1 MSEAFICEIILCMND
16 CNPKFK
22 KKSAKKSTKLL
33 FDRNGGFVVAGMS
46 LFAEF
51 ISNNYFGI
59 FSKPLSAQTLT
70 VTQSLPVSDYKSAL
84 LTIII
89 TLTLVFLLLC
99 ITVYRYR
106 RDNYVLRIKNQ
117 QFMEFFQQTPIKLH
131 ITDKLGNFLFI
142 NKQGEKFINGDS
154 NAAIGKTAYDLFTPD
169 IAATA
174 TALDQIVIETESAA
188 EQEDI
193 FWTKKGLVTYQTC
206 NFPLYDKNG
215 KFNAIGSSG
224 FEITKLEQN
233 DKNSFQ
239 SKDVLIR
246 LINQI
251 PALII
256 LKDKLGR
263 YMLVN
268 ETVCKWN
275 NASYSELIG
284 RTSVEIFSEQSGR
297 DVTKEDQKVLI
308 TETSL
313 EKEFEFG
320 FADGQHRTILST
332 RFPLY
337 DKENVLIGSGFI
349 GTDITHLRKA
359 ERTAQQIIR
368 AIERVSDPVAFYNS
382 ADELVFANTIFRT
395 PVKAIRQKI
404 RIGTTLESN
413 LRVYLEHGFI
423 KEAEHDQEQF
433 IQEQLTLHKTSSAPF
448 EIIFKTGASY
458 RFRLKRLKDGGT
470 LVFGIDIST
479 LKEIQKSLEQSE
491 KRFRDFT
498 QAANDWFWETN
509 ENHQFTVLSPRFE
522 KFLIEERS
530 PEDTTLKPILHLLE
544 RKKAFRDYI
553 SSPLNDDSRYWR
565 TSGVPV
571 FDEQSFF
578 CGFRGTT
585 NDVTEEIQARI
596 ELENHKSFL
605 ELEIANRTE
614 EVNQKALALEVSLEK
629 EKEYSQLQKQFI
641 SMISHEYRTPLTIID
656 GVSQRL
662 IRMKNKLTADDI
674 EKRATTVRRTVQKM
688 IDMIDITLATSSI
701 EEGKVVIVLGNLDI
715 KALLFEISDNHREL
729 SPDYTFSMD
738 LNSIKTPIC
747 ADRRLIE
754 QVFNN
759 LFSNAIKYSPNKR
772 EISIRGQQ
780 YDERIEVSVIDHG
793 IGIPENE
800 IDKIFTRFFRANTA
814 KGMSGTG
821 LGLSLCK
828 TFVDLHHGKIYLTSE
843 EGKGST
849 FTVSLPIEQPETL
862 SK

>member
-1 MSEAFICEIILCMND
+1 MNN
-16 CNPKFK
+16 CNAQFK
-22 KKSAKKSTKLL
+22 KNTTKKNTRLL
-33 FDRNGGFVVAGMS
+33 FDRVVVLVVAGMNFFTVFLS
-46 LFAEF
+46 DNFLDT
-51 ISNNYFGI
+51 

-70 VTQSLPVSDYKSAL
+70 ATQSLPVTDYKSVL
-84 LTIII
+84 FTIIVA
-89 TLTLVFLLLC
+89 LTLVILLLC
-99 ITVYRYR
+99 LTVYRSRQENFILKTKY
-106 RDNYVLRIKNQ
+106 Q
-117 QFMEFFQQTPIKLH
+117 QFLEFFQHTPHKLH
-131 ITDKLGNFLFI
+131 ITDKQGRFIFI
-142 NKQGEKFINGDS
+142 NKQSENFINGDS
-154 NAAIGKTAYDLFTPD
+154 NTAVGKTAYDLFTPD

-174 TALDQIVIETESAA
+174 TALDRIVIETESPA
-188 EQEDI
+188 EQEEV
-193 FWTKKGLVTYQTC
+193 FWTNKGFITYQTSK
-206 NFPLYDKNG
+206 FPLYDNNG

-224 FEITKLEQN
+224 FEISKLDKN

-275 NASYSELIG
+275 NANYNDLIG
-284 RTSVEIFSEQSGR
+284 RTSIEIFSEQNGR
-297 DVTKEDQKVLI
+297 DVAKEDQKVLI
-308 TETSL
+308 TETNL
-313 EKEFEFG
+313 EKEFEFD
-320 FADGQHRTILST
+320 FADGQQRTVLST
-332 RFPLY
+332 RFPVY

-382 ADELVFANTIFRT
+382 SDELVFANTIYRT
-395 PVKAIRQKI
+395 PVKAIRKKI
-404 RIGTTLESN
+404 RIGSTFEAN
-413 LRVYLEHGFI
+413 LRTYLEHGFI
-423 KEAEHDQEQF
+423 KEAKHDQEQF
-433 IQEQLTLHKTSSAPF
+433 ITEQITLHSTSSAPF
-448 EIIFKTGASY
+448 EIIFKTGESY
-458 RFRLKRLKDGGT
+458 RFRRKRFKDGGT
-470 LVFGIDIST
+470 LVFGIDISS
-479 LKEIQKSLEQSE
+479 LKEIQQSLEQSE

-509 ENHQFTVLSPRFE
+509 ENHHFTILSPRFE
-522 KFLIEERS
+522 KFLIKDS
-530 PEDTTLKPILHLLE
+530 NPENTTLKPILHLLE

-553 SSPLNDDSRYWR
+553 YSPMNDDSRYWR

-571 FDEQSFF
+571 YDEQKNFS
-578 CGFRGTT
+578 GFRGTT
-585 NDVTEEIQARI
+585 NDVTEEIEARI

-614 EVNQKALALEVSLEK
+614 EVNQKAHALEVSLEK

-674 EKRATTVRRTVQKM
+674 ENRATTVRRSVQKM

-701 EEGKVVIVLGNLDI
+701 EEGKAVIALDNLDL
-715 KALLFEISDNHREL
+715 KALLVETSNNHQEL
-729 SPDYTFSMD
+729 SPEYPFTID
-738 LNSIKTPIC
+738 LNSIKSSIC

-759 LFSNAIKYSPNKR
+759 LLSNAIKYSPNKG
-772 EISIRGQQ
+772 EISIHGQQ
-780 YDERIEVSVIDHG
+780 YDDHIEISVTDHG
-793 IGIPENE
+793 VGIPENE

-814 KGMSGTG
+814 KGITGTG
-821 LGLSLCK
+821 LSLNLCK
-828 TFVDLHHGKIYLTSE
+828 NFVDLHNGKIFLTSE
-843 EGKGST
+843 EGKGTT
-849 FTVSLPIEQPETL
+849 FTVSLPIEQPEAL